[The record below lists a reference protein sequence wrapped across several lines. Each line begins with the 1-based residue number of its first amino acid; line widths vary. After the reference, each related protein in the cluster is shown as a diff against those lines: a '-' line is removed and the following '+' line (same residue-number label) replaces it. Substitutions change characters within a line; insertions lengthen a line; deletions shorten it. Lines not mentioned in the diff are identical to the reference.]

1 MENSQSSTTTIEPP
15 EAATDLPTKPVDR
28 IPSWVL
34 LTRIFIG
41 LGWIRAFAHKIAD
54 PQWWSGESIEEFVL
68 AHQDITLGWYTPFL
82 DNAVLPMVSVIAL
95 LVVLGQAVAG
105 LTLLTGRL
113 LGIGLTVGMVL
124 NLNFM
129 AAGAANPSAFYLLAQ
144 GSLALWL
151 FDQNESLTVKA
162 TTKAR
167 AVAVVATLLAVASL
181 PFISTIH
188 PNSVTDDPAMMIVFG
203 GGLAALA
210 CLHAAQGS
218 LRGTEHSA
226 VSESEQPAVS
236 ESGQLPTPDESE
248 QSAALR
254 HHRRPILIPIR
265 MRLTRYLFVVLNQ
278 RVNRFVA
285 NIGRWRS
292 QLHKSVERKIRPRAR
307 IGDVEDHPRVPS
319 HIDRLGP
326 VSGNRNDER
335 PVRSAICMS

>member
-1 MENSQSSTTTIEPP
+1 MENPQPSTTTIQPP

-82 DNAVLPMVSVIAL
+82 DNAILPLVSVIAV
-95 LVVLGQAVAG
+95 LVILGQVVAG

-248 QSAALR
+248 QSAAS
-254 HHRRPILIPIR
+254 PTPSPSD
-265 MRLTRYLFVVLNQ
+265 T
-278 RVNRFVA
+278 
-285 NIGRWRS
+285 
-292 QLHKSVERKIRPRAR
+292 
-307 IGDVEDHPRVPS
+307 HPNP
-319 HIDRLGP
+319 
-326 VSGNRNDER
+326 DEVDPL
-335 PVRSAICMS
+335 PVRSTQPTRQPFRRQHRPLAESTPQVRRTKDTTTSPDR